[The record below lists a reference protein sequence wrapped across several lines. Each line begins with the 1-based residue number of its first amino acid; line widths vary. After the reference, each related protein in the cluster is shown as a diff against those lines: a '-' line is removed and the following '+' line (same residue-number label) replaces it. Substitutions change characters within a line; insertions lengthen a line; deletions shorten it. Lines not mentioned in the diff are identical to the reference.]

1 MLSRHKNKHASFIRC
16 ALAFFGLT
24 FFLSIFLLMMIGNN
38 ISFTY
43 PGWTVFAFAAYA
55 FFKITMAI
63 ISLIKTRKENYTI
76 KAIKYIGLA
85 DASFSILSLQ
95 TALLYQFSEGDDYMY
110 FNAITGAVVCALTL
124 ALGVFMLI
132 QSRRK
137 NGRQK

>member
-1 MLSRHKNKHASFIRC
+1 M
-16 ALAFFGLT
+16 T
-24 FFLSIFLLMMIGNN
+24 LLRN
-38 ISFTY
+38 TD
-43 PGWTVFAFAAYA
+43 
-55 FFKITMAI
+55 K
-63 ISLIKTRKENYTI
+63 I

-137 NGRQK
+137 NGREK